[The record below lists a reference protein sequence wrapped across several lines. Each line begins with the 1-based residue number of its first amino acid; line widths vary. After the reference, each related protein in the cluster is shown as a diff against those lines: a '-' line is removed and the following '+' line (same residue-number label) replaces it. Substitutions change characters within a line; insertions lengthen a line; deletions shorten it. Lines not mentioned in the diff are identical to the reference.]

1 MMIRDVLAEYGGF
14 NAAMKKGAELE
25 SLPEAR
31 VTEGVSID
39 GYSTWRAVWFSAPL
53 WLSPVNRPARAERG
67 KKAGPF
73 EHPRRPIHGSAV
85 SRQLGEVFLT
95 VARKTYILE
104 TITTRVVHGLV
115 GAAWE
120 NKAMVRN
127 PGLRIENRNN
137 GH

>member
-39 GYSTWRAVWFSAPL
+39 DYSTWRAVRFSAPL

-67 KKAGPF
+67 KKAGP
-73 EHPRRPIHGSAV
+73 PSSTRAV
-85 SRQLGEVFLT
+85 RSTAPLSR
-95 VARKTYILE
+95 AS
-104 TITTRVVHGLV
+104 LV
-115 GAAWE
+115 
-120 NKAMVRN
+120 RYS
-127 PGLRIENRNN
+127 
-137 GH
+137 

>member
-39 GYSTWRAVWFSAPL
+39 DYSTWRAVRFSAPL

-67 KKAGPF
+67 KKAGALRAPAPSD
-73 EHPRRPIHGSAV
+73 PRLRCLAP
-85 SRQLGEVFLT
+85 
-95 VARKTYILE
+95 
-104 TITTRVVHGLV
+104 
-115 GAAWE
+115 AW
-120 NKAMVRN
+120 
-127 PGLRIENRNN
+127 
-137 GH
+137 